1 MFPKNFGNGIQ
12 MIVGNVYIADVV
24 PQKTYSMAISITM
37 ALISVSITLSPVIVN
52 GLVGVLGKQ
61 MNGTDGLFIAG
72 IGFIV
77 MAVLDCLFAIFV
89 NKDSQIGK

>member
-1 MFPKNFGNGIQ
+1 
-12 MIVGNVYIADVV
+12 
-24 PQKTYSMAISITM
+24 MAISIAM

-52 GLVGVLGKQ
+52 GMVGIAGKQ
-61 MNGTDGLFIAG
+61 MNGTDGLFVAG

-77 MAVLDCLFAIFV
+77 IAVLDCLFALFV